1 MSKFKPGQSGNPGGR
16 PKIISEIQELARK
29 HTAEAIETLVAV
41 MRDTSASPAARVS
54 AASAVID
61 RAAGKPV
68 QAIEASGS
76 TRPASE
82 LSDDELAAIITGE
95 QERRE
100 EEEDEGKGP
109 SASTT
114 ATACLPPA

>member
-16 PKIISEIQELARK
+16 PKIISEIQEMARK

-41 MRDTSASPAARVS
+41 MRDASASPAARVS

-68 QAIEASGS
+68 QAIEASGF
-76 TRPASE
+76 TQPASE
-82 LSDDELAAIITGE
+82 LSDDELAASIASE
-95 QERRE
+95 QQLRTA
-100 EEEDEGKGP
+100 DEP
-109 SASTT
+109 SAQADS
-114 ATACLPPA
+114 